1 MALDA
6 PLHSKL
12 QREKLAL
19 AYSIECRA
27 LPAMAQ
33 MWRTGLPRYPSLD
46 RAMAD
51 YKYDGHVLGEQ
62 FLRDLD
68 AAMPAEHKLPRDPD
82 GSFNTRA
89 KTEGSVRLGTK
100 KFAGF
105 NLNSPSQLLHKFTVL
120 LGKQP
125 WDEKN
130 DRASASRSRL
140 SLRADNMVVGTYLQW
155 KKSRSWSRCV
165 RA

>member
-1 MALDA
+1 MALDE

-33 MWRTGLPRYPSLD
+33 MWRTGLPWNITSLD

-68 AAMPAEHKLPRDPD
+68 AALPLKHKLPREDD
-82 GSFNTRA
+82 GTFNLNKA
-89 KTEGSVRLGTK
+89 KRGSE
-100 KFAGF
+100 KFPERFGKFVPAGF
-105 NLNSPSQLLHKFTVL
+105 NLSSPGQLLKKFTAL

-125 WDEKN
+125 
-130 DRASASRSRL
+130 
-140 SLRADNMVVGTYLQW
+140 MG
-155 KKSRSWSRCV
+155 
-165 RA
+165 